1 MENCKLTET
10 YQLVNERKV
19 LSDGQK
25 KLLVTQGELKMVAC
39 YWSWTENV
47 EEDFFLNI
55 LTRDSWRLLKDCLI
69 IWCEHENLCELL
81 IEKGSKFLVACFLM
95 SSERRGLSAHLEK
108 ALIRRK
114 DLDLL
119 SIYEEKFCF
128 EDESV
133 DYLAELAKSDPG
145 LDKWRQGLDI

>member
-1 MENCKLTET
+1 MENCKLTEI

-19 LSDGQK
+19 LSDEQK

-55 LTRDSWRLLKDCLI
+55 LTRDSWRLLKDCFV
-69 IWCEHENLCELL
+69 IWYEHENLCELL

-95 SSERRGLSAHLEK
+95 SSERRGL
-108 ALIRRK
+108 
-114 DLDLL
+114 
-119 SIYEEKFCF
+119 
-128 EDESV
+128 
-133 DYLAELAKSDPG
+133 
-145 LDKWRQGLDI
+145 